1 MESQGLAVLFR
12 GHSFQFSADG
22 QEYCSVSLEVW
33 VSGKMRQTTVPRVT
47 KSSLYHSLAV
57 CKWFHFSKPHLS
69 RLLIRNSNRCPL
81 YFVRLSASESP
92 VTVVTKHLSVM
103 GYHIIMPIVLP
114 FYYEFALYGSSFV
127 FIFIFLYLPHFVSV
141 KVLMFYHVH
150 LLELVL
156 LLHEGVYLPTWVNCL
171 IKSPNTFLWMKRSL
185 NVA

>member
-127 FIFIFLYLPHFVSV
+127 FIFIFLYLLILSLSRCLCSTTYICWSWSCCFMRV
-141 KVLMFYHVH
+141 FIC
-150 LLELVL
+150 
-156 LLHEGVYLPTWVNCL
+156 LPGL
-171 IKSPNTFLWMKRSL
+171 I
-185 NVA
+185 A